1 MNTIEESQVTE
12 QEINKQMKESE
23 SPPPPQQKLT
33 DIKITDENVSLNVLI
48 GFLNMA
54 QKRGAFA
61 FEESAKILECIKC
74 FQK

>member
-1 MNTIEESQVTE
+1 MNTIEETSVTE
-12 QEINKQMKESE
+12 QEINKQMKDSE
-23 SPPPPQQKLT
+23 SPTPQQKLT

-48 GFLNMA
+48 GFLNIA
-54 QKRGAFA
+54 QKRGSFA